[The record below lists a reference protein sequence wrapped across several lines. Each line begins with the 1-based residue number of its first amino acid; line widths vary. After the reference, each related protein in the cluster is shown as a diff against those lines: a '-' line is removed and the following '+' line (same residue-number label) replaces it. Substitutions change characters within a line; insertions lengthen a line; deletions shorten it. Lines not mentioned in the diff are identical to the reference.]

1 MVAMHIQYVLTYI
14 MDTAWAF
21 AYKDQVL
28 RLEIMKSVPVDSCLK
43 IFDILAY
50 TNESLNI
57 NEICRRTGTRHKN
70 TVINSIRLLEKAGL
84 IRTDKQHGSSQKE
97 FKLLTDDGR
106 EVDLLRNC
114 IARYEESISKFRD
127 AVNRNFDIDTTLPRS
142 VIRNTLKAR
151 KWTDEEID
159 YYKETQSGMARFGQ
173 LSSDAF
179 FVALSLRFLK
189 LLFKSRNNKLRQTIL
204 HELFTKSLRKQ
215 LAIASTTRASGNN
228 LIAVGMDDEQLVDD
242 MITQASRTLFHY
254 ISQYIATEDYDWMR
268 NRFIANEAQDLAN
281 CVYHTADP
289 AYFEYLKPR
298 WPRANIGGAE

>member
-1 MVAMHIQYVLTYI
+1 
-14 MDTAWAF
+14 MDTAWTF
-21 AYKDQVL
+21 AYNDQVL
-28 RLEIMKSVPVDSCLK
+28 RLEIMKSVPVDNCIK
-43 IFDILAY
+43 ILDIIAH
-50 TNESLNI
+50 TSESLNL

-70 TVINSIRLLEKAGL
+70 TTINSIRLLEKAGL

-106 EVDLLRNC
+106 EVQLLRNC

-127 AVNRNFDIDTTLPRS
+127 AVNRNFDIDTTLPPR
-142 VIRNTLKAR
+142 VMRTTLKAR
-151 KWTDEEID
+151 KWTDMEI
-159 YYKETQSGMARFGQ
+159 YNYKETHHGMPRFGQ

-179 FVALSLRFLK
+179 LVALSLRFLK

-204 HELFTKSLRKQ
+204 LELFTKSLQKH
-215 LAIASTTRASGNN
+215 LMPSTGASRN
-228 LIAVGMDDEQLVDD
+228 LIAVDMDDEQLVDD

-254 ISQYIATEDYDWMR
+254 ISQYIASEDYDWMR

-289 AYFEYLKPR
+289 AYFEFLKPR
-298 WPRANIGGAE
+298 WPLANWGAE